1 MNVAQREFQRSF
13 SAAVFDPTAPLPFAV
28 CDGERQR
35 ARSGFAVYR
44 NNAIAGLI
52 NVIVQRFPVV
62 HRIAGADSFQAV
74 AHRYVVTEPPR
85 SPILLHYGE
94 TFPRFVRGL
103 GNEATLE
110 YLADVAE
117 LEWARGR
124 AYHAADAD
132 PVSRD
137 TFAALGP
144 DQLEG
149 VRILLHPSVAL
160 VKSRFP
166 IVTIWETNLGND
178 DDSRMI
184 TRWGPEYAL
193 VARPFLDVEVWRL
206 SAGGHAF
213 IGALTG
219 LMPLSAAVAVAMAA
233 DPEFDLSANLAMLI
247 ETNIV
252 VGFGKLNLS

>member
-1 MNVAQREFQRSF
+1 MTAAHHEFQESF
-13 SAAVFDPTAPLPFAV
+13 SAAVFDPSAPLPFAV
-28 CDGERQR
+28 RGRRRQR
-35 ARSGFAVYR
+35 AQSGFAVYR
-44 NNAIAGLI
+44 NNTIAGLI

-62 HRIAGADSFQAV
+62 HRLAGADSFRAV

-103 GNEATLE
+103 GSEATLE
-110 YLADVAE
+110 YLADIAE

-132 PVSRD
+132 PLTRD
-137 TFAALGP
+137 AFAALAP
-144 DQLEG
+144 EQLDS
-149 VRILLHPSVAL
+149 VRMLLHPSTAL

-166 IVTIWETNLGND
+166 IVTVWESNLGEGD
-178 DDSRMI
+178 GAMISR
-184 TRWGPEYAL
+184 WCPEFAL

-213 IGALTG
+213 IGALAG
-219 LMPLSAAVAVAMAA
+219 LMPLSAAVAAAMAV
-233 DPEFDLSANLAMLI
+233 DPDFDLSANFAMLI

-252 VGFGKLNLS
+252 VGFG

>member
-1 MNVAQREFQRSF
+1 MNAAQHEFQRSF
-13 SAAVFDPTAPLPFAV
+13 SVAVFDPTAPLPFAV
-28 CDGERQR
+28 RDGGRQR
-35 ARSGFAVYR
+35 AQSGFAVYR
-44 NNAIAGLI
+44 NNAIAGLV

-103 GNEATLE
+103 GTEATLE

-132 PVSRD
+132 PVTRD
-137 TFAALGP
+137 AFAALGP
-144 DQLEG
+144 DQLDG

-166 IVTIWETNLGND
+166 IVTIWESNLAD
-178 DDSRMI
+178 DADGMISR
-184 TRWGPEYAL
+184 WCPEFAL

-206 SAGGHAF
+206 SRGGHAF
-213 IGALTG
+213 VGALTG
-219 LMPLSAAVAVAMAA
+219 LMPLPAAVEVAMAA
-233 DPEFDLSANLAMLI
+233 DPEFELSANLAMLI

-252 VGFGKLNLS
+252 AGFGRLNLS